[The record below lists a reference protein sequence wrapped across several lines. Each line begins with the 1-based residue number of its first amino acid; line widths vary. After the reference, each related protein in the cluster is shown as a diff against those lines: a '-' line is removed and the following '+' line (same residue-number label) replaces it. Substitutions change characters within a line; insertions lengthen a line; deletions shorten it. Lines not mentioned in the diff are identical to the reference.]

1 MNFDLLFGVS
11 HRSLAAG
18 CAAAF
23 LYLRPG
29 GPGNAKERCNMQQT
43 SAIQAQEA
51 QRTGAELA
59 FADVKSTV
67 INHLAAIS
75 RWLDRKSEFYSRIAD
90 FTVTRRT
97 VLRVNLITVCFF
109 VGVAAVEAAP
119 VASLL
124 SAACAAWM
132 VRRLN
137 KSEMKEN
144 ETAEKGGEL

>member
-1 MNFDLLFGVS
+1 
-11 HRSLAAG
+11 
-18 CAAAF
+18 
-23 LYLRPG
+23 
-29 GPGNAKERCNMQQT
+29 MQQT

-51 QRTGAELA
+51 QRTATDQIL
-59 FADVKSTV
+59 ADVKSTV
-67 INHLAAIS
+67 INHAAAIN

-137 KSEMKEN
+137 RSEKQEN
-144 ETAEKGGEL
+144 ESAEKGGEL

>member
-1 MNFDLLFGVS
+1 MCSRLS
-11 HRSLAAG
+11 
-18 CAAAF
+18 AF
-23 LYLRPG
+23 RPG
-29 GPGNAKERCNMQQT
+29 GSGKANKKRCNMQQT

-67 INHLAAIS
+67 TNKAAAIN

-90 FTVTRRT
+90 FPVTRRT

-124 SAACAAWM
+124 SAACAAWT

-137 KSEMKEN
+137 RSEKQEN
-144 ETAEKGGEL
+144 ENNLK

>member
-1 MNFDLLFGVS
+1 MCSRLS
-11 HRSLAAG
+11 
-18 CAAAF
+18 AF
-23 LYLRPG
+23 RPG
-29 GPGNAKERCNMQQT
+29 GSGNAKERCNMQQT

-124 SAACAAWM
+124 SAACAAWT

-144 ETAEKGGEL
+144 ESAEKGGAL

>member
-1 MNFDLLFGVS
+1 
-11 HRSLAAG
+11 
-18 CAAAF
+18 
-23 LYLRPG
+23 
-29 GPGNAKERCNMQQT
+29 MQQT

-67 INHLAAIS
+67 IKHLAAIS
-75 RWLDRKSEFYSRIAD
+75 RWLDRKNAFYSRIAE
-90 FTVTRRT
+90 FEVTNRT
-97 VLRVNLITVCFF
+97 VVRIN
-109 VGVAAVEAAP
+109 AVTACVIIGALVIEAAP

-124 SAACAAWM
+124 SAACAAWT

-144 ETAEKGGEL
+144 ETAEKGGTL

>member
-1 MNFDLLFGVS
+1 M
-11 HRSLAAG
+11 LAAG

-23 LYLRPG
+23 LHSGPAVPG
-29 GPGNAKERCNMQQT
+29 RLTKRCNMQQT

-51 QRTGAELA
+51 QRTATDQIL
-59 FADVKSTV
+59 ADVKSTV
-67 INHLAAIS
+67 TNKAAAIN

-124 SAACAAWM
+124 SAACAAWT

-137 KSEMKEN
+137 KSERKN
-144 ETAEKGGEL
+144 ETAEEGGAL

>member
-1 MNFDLLFGVS
+1 MQPPFCISGPAV
-11 HRSLAAG
+11 
-18 CAAAF
+18 
-23 LYLRPG
+23 PG
-29 GPGNAKERCNMQQT
+29 MVTKRCNMQQT

-51 QRTGAELA
+51 QRTATDQIL
-59 FADVKSTV
+59 ADVKSTV
-67 INHLAAIS
+67 TNKAAAIN

-124 SAACAAWM
+124 SAACAAWT

-137 KSEMKEN
+137 RSEKQEN
-144 ETAEKGGEL
+144 ENNLK

>member
-1 MNFDLLFGVS
+1 MLT
-11 HRSLAAG
+11 
-18 CAAAF
+18 
-23 LYLRPG
+23 
-29 GPGNAKERCNMQQT
+29 KRCNMQQT

-75 RWLDRKSEFYSRIAD
+75 RWLDRKSEFYSRIAG
-90 FTVTRRT
+90 FAVTRRT
-97 VLRVNLITVCFF
+97 VIRVNAVTACVVIGALV
-109 VGVAAVEAAP
+109 VEAAP

-137 KSEMKEN
+137 KNERKN
-144 ETAEKGGEL
+144 ETAKEGGAL

>member
-1 MNFDLLFGVS
+1 MCSRHFCISGPAV
-11 HRSLAAG
+11 
-18 CAAAF
+18 
-23 LYLRPG
+23 PG
-29 GPGNAKERCNMQQT
+29 RLTKRCNMQQT

-51 QRTGAELA
+51 QRTATDQLLS
-59 FADVKSTV
+59 DVKSTV

-124 SAACAAWM
+124 SAACAAWT

-144 ETAEKGGEL
+144 ENNLK

>member
-1 MNFDLLFGVS
+1 
-11 HRSLAAG
+11 
-18 CAAAF
+18 
-23 LYLRPG
+23 
-29 GPGNAKERCNMQQT
+29 MQQT

-67 INHLAAIS
+67 IKHLAAIS

-124 SAACAAWM
+124 SAACAAWT

-137 KSEMKEN
+137 KSERQQEN
-144 ETAEKGGEL
+144 ETAEKGGRL

>member
-1 MNFDLLFGVS
+1 M
-11 HRSLAAG
+11 LAAG

-23 LYLRPG
+23 LHSGPAVPG
-29 GPGNAKERCNMQQT
+29 RLTKRCNMQQT

-67 INHLAAIS
+67 IKHLAAINA
-75 RWLDRKSEFYSRIAD
+75 WLDRKNAFYSRIAE
-90 FTVTRRT
+90 FGVTNRT
-97 VLRVNLITVCFF
+97 VVRIN
-109 VGVAAVEAAP
+109 AVTACVIIGALVIEAAP

-124 SAACAAWM
+124 SAACAAWS

-137 KSEMKEN
+137 KSDKQEN
-144 ETAEKGGEL
+144 ETAEKGGAL

>member
-1 MNFDLLFGVS
+1 MQPPFCISVP
-11 HRSLAAG
+11 AV
-18 CAAAF
+18 
-23 LYLRPG
+23 
-29 GPGNAKERCNMQQT
+29 PGNAKQRCNMQQT

-67 INHLAAIS
+67 IKHLAAINA
-75 RWLDRKSEFYSRIAD
+75 WLDSKSEFYSRIAD

-124 SAACAAWM
+124 SAACAAWT

-137 KSEMKEN
+137 KSDKQEN
-144 ETAEKGGEL
+144 ESEEKGGAL

>member
-1 MNFDLLFGVS
+1 M
-11 HRSLAAG
+11 LAAG

-23 LYLRPG
+23 LHSGPAVPG
-29 GPGNAKERCNMQQT
+29 RLTKRCNMQQT

-75 RWLDRKSEFYSRIAD
+75 HWLDRKSEFYSRIAD

-137 KSEMKEN
+137 KSEKQEN
-144 ETAEKGGEL
+144 ETAEKGGTL

>member
-67 INHLAAIS
+67 IKHLAAINA
-75 RWLDRKSEFYSRIAD
+75 WLDRKNAFYSRIAE
-90 FTVTRRT
+90 FEVTNRT
-97 VLRVNLITVCFF
+97 VVRIN
-109 VGVAAVEAAP
+109 AVTACVIIGALVIEAAP

-137 KSEMKEN
+137 KNERKN
-144 ETAEKGGEL
+144 ETAKEGGAL

>member
-1 MNFDLLFGVS
+1 MVT
-11 HRSLAAG
+11 
-18 CAAAF
+18 
-23 LYLRPG
+23 
-29 GPGNAKERCNMQQT
+29 KRCNMQQT

-75 RWLDRKSEFYSRIAD
+75 RWLDRKSEFYSHIAD

-137 KSEMKEN
+137 KSEMKN
-144 ETAEKGGEL
+144 ETAEKGGEV

>member
-29 GPGNAKERCNMQQT
+29 GSGNAKERCNMQQT

-67 INHLAAIS
+67 IKHLAAINA
-75 RWLDRKSEFYSRIAD
+75 WLDRKNAFYSRIAE
-90 FTVTRRT
+90 FGVTNRT
-97 VLRVNLITVCFF
+97 VVRIN
-109 VGVAAVEAAP
+109 AVTACVIIGALVIEAAP

-137 KSEMKEN
+137 KSERKNESAKE
-144 ETAEKGGEL
+144 GGAL

>member
-1 MNFDLLFGVS
+1 MVT
-11 HRSLAAG
+11 
-18 CAAAF
+18 
-23 LYLRPG
+23 
-29 GPGNAKERCNMQQT
+29 KRCNMQQT

-51 QRTGAELA
+51 QRTATDQIL
-59 FADVKSTV
+59 ADVKSTV
-67 INHLAAIS
+67 TNKAAAIN

-124 SAACAAWM
+124 SAACAAWT

-144 ETAEKGGEL
+144 ETAEKGGEIL

>member
-29 GPGNAKERCNMQQT
+29 GSGNAKERCNMQQT

-67 INHLAAIS
+67 IKHLAAINA
-75 RWLDRKSEFYSRIAD
+75 WLDRKNAFYSRIAE
-90 FTVTRRT
+90 FEVTNRT
-97 VLRVNLITVCFF
+97 VVRIN
-109 VGVAAVEAAP
+109 AVTACVIIGALVIEAAP

-137 KSEMKEN
+137 KSERKN
-144 ETAEKGGEL
+144 ETAKEGGAL